1 MSPHRATEEKEIQDI
16 SMTSIGKKT
25 NQTDYYHTILP
36 PEVTGGVRAIAS
48 TPQPSGDP
56 ACHPAQ
62 SSPIRSYFGR
72 KHHPAHIPK
81 SSDKDE
87 DISCTA
93 RLQGIRSRKDA

>member
-48 TPQPSGDP
+48 TPQDKMGIWDNRRSGL
-56 ACHPAQ
+56 ACL
-62 SSPIRSYFGR
+62 F
-72 KHHPAHIPK
+72 
-81 SSDKDE
+81 
-87 DISCTA
+87 
-93 RLQGIRSRKDA
+93 